1 MEDLKTRIGILFI
14 LLSAALT
21 PAPSHAA
28 IELGSDLFLSGIL
41 LGNANEVHLRTRNSL
56 YIGVGSVAVGAIFRF
71 EPQHSYLQ
79 DYGAG
84 ASVRM
89 GQDFTVELEGG
100 MLRRHFESLWGDGL
114 FFSAI
119 FGWQLSKTFRLAI
132 PITAKQINLGTDSGW
147 TVDYLPY
154 IGVRVV
160 F

>member
-1 MEDLKTRIGILFI
+1 MKTRIGLLCI

-21 PAPSHAA
+21 TASSHAA
-28 IELGSDLFLSGIL
+28 VELGSDLFLSGIL
-41 LGNANEVHLRTRNSL
+41 LGNANEVHLRTRNSV
-56 YIGVGSVAVGAIFRF
+56 YIGVGSVAVGAILRF

-84 ASVRM
+84 ASVRF

-100 MLRRHFESLWGDGL
+100 ILKRHFESLWGDGY
-114 FFSAI
+114 FFGVIA
-119 FGWQLSKTFRLAI
+119 GWQLSKNFRLAI
-132 PITAKQINLGTDSGW
+132 PITAKQLNLGTDSGW

-154 IGVRVV
+154 IGVRVA